1 MLVVTTADLPC
12 AILDSVKASSK
23 ERPMDALLERE
34 GRA

>member
-1 MLVVTTADLPC
+1 MLVVTTADRPC

-23 ERPMDALLERE
+23 EKPMEASLERA